1 MEDDRYIQMALSKD
15 GARTFSAWRARA
27 VPDWGDYS
35 DPMPTWRRMGTAR
48 QAVPK
53 FRFTEHATIT
63 IIALEAQ
70 GE

>member
-1 MEDDRYIQMALSKD
+1 MTRHIEMALSRD
-15 GARTFSAWRARA
+15 GAHTFSDWKARP

-35 DPMPTWRRMGTAR
+35 DPMPTWRRLGIAR

-53 FRFTEHATIT
+53 FRFTEPATIT
-63 IIALEAQ
+63 IIAMEAQ